1 MIHRLNLLILTCV
14 TFFCGCTTFPR
25 EHLAWELVF
34 EENFDGEGAPNP
46 NVWGYELGYVRNKEL
61 QLYTDHTDYV
71 YQKDGVLNIC
81 AARAADGK
89 IYSGSIHTLGKQ
101 DFLYGKI
108 EVRAKLPKGQGVWPA
123 IWMMGVNRSEV
134 RWPHC
139 GEIDIMEYVW
149 GSPKTVYATCHWWG
163 LEAQAHTKAGQS
175 YTSDNVLDGDWHTY
189 TLIWTSTDASFYFDD
204 VHYAQVDLTQAQQ
217 RDKSNPFQKPF
228 YLLLNLAIGGEWGG
242 ALDEATLPALYQIDF
257 VRYWKRATF

>member
-1 MIHRLNLLILTCV
+1 MLSFAIL
-14 TFFCGCTTFPR
+14 FSGCITISPQNST
-25 EHLAWELVF
+25 WELVF
-34 EENFDGEGAPNP
+34 EENFDGAGAPNP

-71 YQKDGVLNIC
+71 YQKDGVLNI
-81 AARAADGK
+81 RAHRAEDGN

-134 RWPHC
+134 RWPYC

-149 GSPKTVYATCHWWG
+149 GTPKTVYATCHWWSP
-163 LEAQAHTKAGQS
+163 QTKKHARSGSQYAS
-175 YTSDNVLDGDWHTY
+175 EVVLDGDWHRY
-189 TLIWTSTDASFYFDD
+189 TLIWTPTDATFYFDD
-204 VHYAQVDLTQAQQ
+204 IQYAQIDLTQAQQ
-217 RDKSNPFQKPF
+217 MDGSNPFQQPF
-228 YLLLNLAIGGEWGG
+228 YLLLNLAIGGGWGG
-242 ALDEATLPALYQIDF
+242 ALEESTLPALYQIDY
-257 VRYWKRATF
+257 VRYWKTSAHQE